1 MSVTTPPVKVL
12 LSDGEVAWV
21 RRLDPGDVVA
31 VLALHARLS
40 GRDRYFWF
48 SGLGKA
54 RLGRLATQLAEE
66 SGVGLMAVGC
76 FVHNRLVGIARY
88 EVLPDP
94 AEAEIAL
101 VVDSRTRTQGVAT
114 LLLEQLVVSAG
125 HEGVRS
131 FVADVLVQDPRMLGV
146 FATLG
151 LPCHIGKGWPE
162 RKLTLSLTPS
172 AEPPRP

>member
-1 MSVTTPPVKVL
+1 MSVTTPPVKAV

-31 VLALHARLS
+31 VLALHARMS

-48 SGLGKA
+48 FGLGTA
-54 RLGRLATQLAEE
+54 RLSKLAMQLAED
-66 SGVGLMAVGC
+66 SGVGRTAVGC
-76 FVHNRLVGIARY
+76 FVHNRLVGVARY

-101 VVDSRTRTQGVAT
+101 VVDSRTRTYGVAT

-131 FVADVLVQDPRMLGV
+131 FVADVLVQDSRMLGV
-146 FATLG
+146 FAALG
-151 LPCHIGKGWPE
+151 LPCHIGRGWPE
-162 RKLTLSLTPS
+162 RKVTLSLAPA
-172 AEPPRP
+172 AEHP